1 MVAHLVGREV
11 EIEALGRLLESGR
24 PIAVVGDAGVG
35 KTSLVR
41 AAAAA
46 AGLRTHE
53 GAALPTLTWTPLL
66 ALRRAL
72 GDGLAGDPT
81 AVAREVERRL
91 GPDLLF
97 VDDLQ
102 WADAETLRVVAALVG
117 RSSVVVAQ
125 RSGAP
130 LTLDGPTGP
139 VELVRFDVEPLATD
153 PATQLVNDLRPDLG
167 AIATR
172 RIVASATGNP
182 LLLIELA
189 RAGSETESLRVA
201 LADRLARLDPG
212 ALAGLRQIVVAER
225 PLAAAIVGR
234 RAATGLLA
242 SGLVVETDS
251 GELEVRHRLLAD
263 AVAETIPA
271 DVLPD
276 LHRELAA
283 RVGEAGVAA
292 RHHEA
297 AGDRAAAHRAAL
309 AALATAATPA
319 ERAEHLEL
327 AARTADPGAA
337 DALRLRAARALIVA
351 GRYAAAEGLLA
362 QVDSSDAETRA
373 TVHLELGR
381 CRWYQGDPEA
391 AAEHVKQGLA
401 LAGGSGTAVEIG
413 LRLDRA
419 RSLMFVEGDLDGSVT
434 HTRETLALAQASG
447 VEVPR
452 ALMLAGTA
460 LGFAGRPG
468 WEPLLLRAVDAARRA
483 DEPDV
488 ECMAANNLVTMHE
501 SDGSPVRGREVG
513 ATMAARA
520 RDLGLGS
527 WALQFDAMVA
537 SLDYHAGSFQAA
549 LEALERID
557 LEGADARTR
566 EQAAT
571 TRSLILV
578 DLGRDE
584 DVRQALEARLAD
596 GPNDPHALA
605 PALQVLA
612 EVELLGGRAQRALER
627 TAQLLAVG
635 GDGPLGALG
644 RVTEAWAC
652 HDLDREPPSL
662 PPTLHG
668 IRMLAAVPLEIEA
681 IRALVQGRDEA
692 ARDGFDKAAAAW
704 AGYHRRGEL
713 RCHAAAGEAARR
725 AGDIADATDRLLS
738 VENEAGAIGFV
749 PVLQRVRRSLRL
761 LGIRR
766 SAPRT
771 SGGTLLTAREREAL
785 AHVGAGLA
793 TPAIARRMGIG
804 RGTVNQILGSA
815 TRKLNAASR
824 THAVASLR
832 REERGRARRRTV
844 LVRDETAAREAL
856 VAQGDVDVRL
866 ASDLDP
872 TIAERLTHDLRR
884 LGRADPMPA
893 DAAVDPSILEPDGFE
908 LLGLLA
914 SGMSLGE
921 AAASLHLSRRTAD
934 RRLAAARRRLGVE
947 TTAEALV
954 AFAGAD
960 ASPESAGA

>member
-1 MVAHLVGREV
+1 MAGQLVGRENEV
-11 EIEALGRLLESGR
+11 GALARLLEDG
-24 PIAVVGDAGVG
+24 PLVAVVGDAGVG

-46 AGLRTHE
+46 AGLRLHE

-72 GDGLAGDPT
+72 GDGLDGDT
-81 AVAREVERRL
+81 TSVAREVERRL

-102 WADAETLRVVAALVG
+102 WADDETRRVIAALAG
-117 RSSVVVAQ
+117 RSSVVVAHRPGQ
-125 RSGAP
+125 PPA
-130 LTLDGPTGP
+130 LDGPSGP
-139 VELVRFDVEPLATD
+139 VEPIGFELGPLLAD
-153 PATQLVNDLRPDLG
+153 PATTLVHQVRPDLG
-167 AIATR
+167 AIAIR
-172 RIVASATGNP
+172 RIVASAAGNP
-182 LLLIELA
+182 LLLTELA
-189 RAGSETESLRVA
+189 RSGNETESLRVA
-201 LADRLARLDPG
+201 LADRLTRLEPG
-212 ALAGLRQIVVAER
+212 ALAGLRRIVVADQ
-225 PLAAAIVGR
+225 PVAVPIVGA
-234 RAATGLLA
+234 RAATALRA
-242 SGLVVETDS
+242 SGLVVETAGGD
-251 GELEVRHRLLAD
+251 LEVRHRLIAE

-271 DVLPD
+271 DVLPE
-276 LHRELAA
+276 LHRDLAA
-283 RVGEAGVAA
+283 RTTDAGMAA

-297 AGDRAAAHRAAL
+297 SGDRSAAHAAALRAL
-309 AALATAATPA
+309 AAAATPA

-327 AARTADPGAA
+327 AARTASPA
-337 DALRLRAARALIVA
+337 DADELRLRAARALIVA
-351 GRYAAAEGLLA
+351 GRYGAAEAILA
-362 QVDSSDAETRA
+362 AVVSDAPEIRA
-373 TVHLELGR
+373 TVRLELGR

-391 AAEHVKQGLA
+391 AATHVEEGLA
-401 LAGGSGTAVEIG
+401 LVGGTGSAVEIR

-419 RSLMFVEGDLDGSVT
+419 RSLMFVEGDLEASVA
-434 HTRETLALAQASG
+434 HTRETLRLAEAAG
-447 VEVPR
+447 VDVPR

-460 LGFAGRPG
+460 LGFAGRAG
-468 WEPLLLRAVDAARRA
+468 WEPLLLRAIDAARRA

-501 SDGSPVRGREVG
+501 SDGSPARGREVG
-513 ATMAARA
+513 AAMAARA
-520 RDLGLGS
+520 RELGLGS

-537 SLDYHAGSFQAA
+537 SLDYHAGSFQDA

-584 DVRQALEARLAD
+584 DVRQALEARLAE
-596 GPNDPHALA
+596 GPNDPHAQA

-627 TAQLLAVG
+627 SAQLLAVA

-644 RVTEAWAC
+644 RVTEAWAA
-652 HDLDREPPSL
+652 HDLDREPPPL
-662 PPTLHG
+662 PASLHG
-668 IRMLAAVPLEIEA
+668 LRMLAAVPLEIEA
-681 IRALVQGRDEA
+681 VRALVQDRDED
-692 ARDGFDKAAAAW
+692 ARDGFDRAAAAW
-704 AGYHRRGEL
+704 AAYHRRGEL
-713 RCHAAAGEAARR
+713 RCRAAAGEAARR
-725 AGDIADATDRLLS
+725 AGDVADATERLLA
-738 VENEAGAIGFV
+738 VERDAGEIGFV

-771 SGGTLLTAREREAL
+771 AGGVLLTAREREAL

-815 TRKLNAASR
+815 TRKLNASSR
-824 THAVASLR
+824 THAVAALR
-832 REERGRARRRTV
+832 REERGDAHRIIV
-844 LVRDETAAREAL
+844 VRGEDDAREAL
-856 VAQGDVDVRL
+856 IAGGEVDVRL
-866 ASDLDP
+866 APELEASIG
-872 TIAERLTHDLRR
+872 TRLADDLRR
-884 LGRADPMPA
+884 LGRPA
-893 DAAVDPSILEPDGFE
+893 PTPVDAVADPSILDQDAAD
-908 LLGLLA
+908 LLRLLA

-921 AAASLHLSRRTAD
+921 AARSLHLSRRTAD
-934 RRLAAARRRLGVE
+934 RRLAAARRQLRVE

-954 AFAGAD
+954 AFSGA
-960 ASPESAGA
+960 SGA